1 MDGGAKARRTIDA
14 PLGQGAS
21 RRLPRGVGPER
32 LEKNGRARAVWHA
45 GEVPRTLRTDGGTAP
60 TSSLALLPIKSRA
73 FAGSCV
79 EVGDG
84 AAPFVE
90 RGRSVFCEPVARRGM
105 ALRGLTEQGK
115 QAPEA

>member
-1 MDGGAKARRTIDA
+1 
-14 PLGQGAS
+14 
-21 RRLPRGVGPER
+21 
-32 LEKNGRARAVWHA
+32 
-45 GEVPRTLRTDGGTAP
+45 
-60 TSSLALLPIKSRA
+60 LPIESRA

-90 RGRSVFCEPVARRGM
+90 RGRSAFCEPVARRGM